1 MLSNEFP
8 IHRGVRQGCPLLPI
22 LFNLFINDILNN
34 CDKYGVSIGN
44 KKCCG
49 GIFADGIVLIASS
62 ERKMKALL
70 RYVFCW
76 TNKNKISFGINE
88 CATMVIK
95 PFNFVSYPVYE
106 DPTFHLVMYSIPK
119 KSVYIYLGIPFSNVS
134 PLSLLSLIWYWS

>member
-8 IHRGVRQGCPLLPI
+8 IHRGVRQGCPLSPI

-49 GIFADGIVLIASS
+49 GLFADDIVLIAPS

-76 TNKNKISFGINE
+76 ANKNEMSVGIN
-88 CATMVIK
+88 
-95 PFNFVSYPVYE
+95 
-106 DPTFHLVMYSIPK
+106 K
-119 KSVYIYLGIPFSNVS
+119 KMCYNGY
-134 PLSLLSLIWYWS
+134 